1 MKRRKSTNRNLKK
14 LYTALRDM
22 AIQKAKR
29 ENNEFV
35 LLQMTAIDVN
45 NISMSD
51 IEIMNDYLFDS
62 VPHWFDIKTGEFSP
76 RIS

>member
-1 MKRRKSTNRNLKK
+1 
-14 LYTALRDM
+14 M

-35 LLQMTAIDVN
+35 LLQMTAMDVN

-62 VPHWFDIKTGEFSP
+62 VPHWFDIKTGKFSP
-76 RIS
+76 K